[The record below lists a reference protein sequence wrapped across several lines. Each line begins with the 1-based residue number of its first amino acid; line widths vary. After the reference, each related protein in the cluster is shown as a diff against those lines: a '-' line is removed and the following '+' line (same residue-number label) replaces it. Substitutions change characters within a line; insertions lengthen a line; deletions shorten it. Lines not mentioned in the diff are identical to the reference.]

1 MGMKSLSV
9 EQATLLEQEIGLIT
23 AEIAQELVK
32 PFSLRDV
39 TVVHSTWDQI
49 KSYREEMQFLCKTL
63 AKIKRP
69 TRKDFPVRS
78 EFDVKQAEYKS
89 ARSIMKRQN
98 MWSQIERL
106 VKRHI
111 APKKVPLIYQ
121 PDPNPYDPLLLLID
135 RAFHRLANSND
146 QSHSATD
153 LNCFA
158 DIVMPIQRYE
168 ILLTAANR
176 VCTVLNRTEPQRFV
190 DVGCGGGTRVFVA
203 SRYFPYADGFD
214 YDMGYVE
221 AGQQTMKAIGA
232 SHSEIF
238 YANALT
244 YDGYKDYDII
254 YFYRPLRDE
263 VLLAEMQQHI
273 IRTAR
278 PGTILI
284 APYDSVYSTHKEMN
298 CAQIDGPIFMTGVT
312 QDQADLIRED
322 AELVSSQIIDRSD
335 AFSFD
340 TGHWAAIL
348 DAASWN

>member
-1 MGMKSLSV
+1 MK
-9 EQATLLEQEIGLIT
+9 T
-23 AEIAQELVK
+23 
-32 PFSLRDV
+32 
-39 TVVHSTWDQI
+39 
-49 KSYREEMQFLCKTL
+49 
-63 AKIKRP
+63 
-69 TRKDFPVRS
+69 RS
-78 EFDVKQAEYKS
+78 EAKWKEVKR
-89 ARSIMKRQN
+89 ARARRNRPN
-98 MWSQIERL
+98 MWDQIERL
-106 VKRHI
+106 VQRHI
-111 APKKVPLIYQ
+111 APVRTPLIHQ
-121 PDPNPYDPLLLLID
+121 PDPNPYDPLLLLVD
-135 RAFHRLANSND
+135 RAFHRLANATE
-146 QSHSATD
+146 QSGSATD

-176 VCTVLNRTEPQRFV
+176 VCTVLNRTTPQRFV

-221 AGQQTMKAIGA
+221 AGQDTMKAIGA
-232 SHSEIF
+232 SQSEIF

-244 YDGYKDYDII
+244 YEGYDTYDII

-263 VLLAEMQQHI
+263 VLLAQMQQHI

-284 APYDSVYSTHKEMN
+284 APYDSVFSTHPEMT

-322 AELVSSQIIDRSD
+322 AEMVSAEIILRSRD
-335 AFSFD
+335 FSFD